1 LSGTSTRYATRFDDE
16 HEHTNINVTI
26 NKEAALSS
34 RIGKVYSFVKKHT
47 FSNFKSITL
56 SVYTERI
63 TYLFFAEKRFQP
75 FITLNLPIEV
85 YSAAASQGR
94 GAPCVMFEPRFAGD

>member
-1 LSGTSTRYATRFDDE
+1 L
-16 HEHTNINVTI
+16 
-26 NKEAALSS
+26 L
-34 RIGKVYSFVKKHT
+34 KKRT

-94 GAPCVMFEPRFAGD
+94 GAPYAMFEPRLQAIDFQEESTERFNNEKRTSRLASMLIKLI